1 MNDLLS
7 TPVLTEAFG
16 ELSPASRFKVRQ
28 IFQERKFSAGE
39 TIFLQEDPATAI
51 YLVAQG
57 RIKIERVTPDGYQS
71 VLCVRGPG
79 DIFCPVPLLDRGA
92 QLGTARA
99 MTDVTLLWAE
109 REEFN
114 AACADCSQLM
124 ALVQRDCLLEVRRI
138 VGRMESFAFRSVKER
153 VAYTV
158 LEESARNADHGE
170 PQDELR
176 ITHQELAGL
185 VGASRESVSRTLSKL
200 EQKGMV
206 ETKRGRLIIRDRAKL
221 QQIIR

>member
-1 MNDLLS
+1 MNDLS
-7 TPVLTEAFG
+7 PTSVLTETFA
-16 ELSPASRFKVRQ
+16 ELPPARRFKVRE
-28 IFQERKFSAGE
+28 IFHERKFSAGE
-39 TIFLQEDPATAI
+39 TIFLQEDPASAI
-51 YLVAQG
+51 YLITEG

-79 DIFCPVPLLDRGA
+79 DIFCPVPLLDRGT

-114 AACADCSQLM
+114 IACADCSQLM

-138 VGRMESFAFRSVKER
+138 VGRMESFAFRNIRER

-170 PQDELR
+170 PQNELR

-200 EQKGMV
+200 EQAGMV
-206 ETKRGRLIIRDRAKL
+206 ETGRGRLIIRDRAKL
-221 QQIIR
+221 QRILR